1 MGAGQSLSVGNVVV
15 ADRIHVIRG
24 RRVIL
29 DSDLA
34 ALYGVGTKQFNQA
47 VRRNLARF
55 PADFMFQLTN
65 QELGALRSQIVTS
78 NEGRGGRRY
87 LPYVFTEHG
96 AIMAATI
103 LNSPRATEMSVYV
116 VRAFVELRETFATHK
131 ELAKRL
137 DELEDR
143 IEKKFATHDEA
154 LAEIL
159 SAIRSLMKSPETKRR
174 PIGFV

>member
-1 MGAGQSLSVGNVVV
+1 
-15 ADRIHVIRG
+15 
-24 RRVIL
+24 
-29 DSDLA
+29 
-34 ALYGVGTKQFNQA
+34 
-47 VRRNLARF
+47 
-55 PADFMFQLTN
+55 
-65 QELGALRSQIVTS
+65 
-78 NEGRGGRRY
+78 
-87 LPYVFTEHG
+87 
-96 AIMAATI
+96 MAATI

-116 VRAFVELRETFATHK
+116 VRAFVELRETLATHK

-174 PIGFV
+174 PIGFVVRSQFATFKSSPRFATSLGG